1 MVVFSEKRNDMSK
14 AVLIGIILLVAAAV
28 ACFIAYRSAGRF
40 EDRFAFIMI
49 AAVAFTCS
57 VALFGIRE
65 LPDDKLE
72 RVRACLDD
80 GYSLVLDDHEVA
92 SDTIA
97 EYIDKYV
104 ILHIDDSYGI
114 IYIKSTDESPFS
126 MK

>member
-1 MVVFSEKRNDMSK
+1 MSK
-14 AVLIGIILLVAAAV
+14 AVIIGIILLVAAAV
-28 ACFIAYRSAGRF
+28 ACFTAYRSAGRS

-65 LPDDKLE
+65 LPGDKLE

-92 SDTIA
+92 SGTIA